1 MQKFQTDKLYI
12 VGLFIISGEEYRND
26 EMLLSR
32 KFLKWI
38 VVENESTLYAAC
50 FRDIK
55 TNVNYYSS
63 GRNIGDLY
71 IDMNTLFS
79 FNNLTNK
86 LKLSKEEI
94 ALYLK
99 DFKQDYNISKIKNR
113 RITYEILS
121 KLIKEFGEDAAVII
135 DKVMDEFNEETPE
148 NMKRFLKDISESL
161 DLPERRNNKLKNRRR
176 E

>member
-1 MQKFQTDKLYI
+1 MQKLQTDKLYI
-12 VGLFIISGEEYRND
+12 VGLFIVSGEEYHND
-26 EMLLSR
+26 ELILSR
-32 KFLKWI
+32 RFLKWI
-38 VVENESTLYAAC
+38 VVENESTLYSAC

-55 TNVNYYSS
+55 TGVNYFST
-63 GRNIGDLY
+63 GRDIGDLY

-86 LKLSKEEI
+86 LKLSREEI

-99 DFKQDYNISKIKNR
+99 EFKEDYNISKIKNR

-121 KLIKEFGEDAAVII
+121 KLIKEFGEDATIII
-135 DKVMDEFNEETPE
+135 DKVMDDFNEETPE
-148 NMKRFLKDISESL
+148 NMKRFLRDISESL
-161 DLPERRNNKLKNRRR
+161 DLPERKNKSRNRRR

>member
-1 MQKFQTDKLYI
+1 MQKLQTDKLYI
-12 VGLFIISGEEYRND
+12 VGLFIISGEEYHN
-26 EMLLSR
+26 EELILSR
-32 KFLKWI
+32 RFLKWI
-38 VVENESTLYAAC
+38 VVENESTLYSAC

-55 TNVNYYSS
+55 TNVNYFST
-63 GRNIGDLY
+63 GRDIGDLY

-79 FNNLTNK
+79 FNNFTNK

-99 DFKQDYNISKIKNR
+99 EFKEDYNISKIKNR

-121 KLIKEFGEDAAVII
+121 KLIKEFGDEAAVII

-148 NMKRFLKDISESL
+148 NMKRFLRDISESL
-161 DLPERRNNKLKNRRR
+161 DLPDRKNKSRNRRR